1 MLFCVKTPINKL
13 YVFGLALLLAVTLAG
28 CSGSKDTKA
37 ETPDPSIVTPD
48 PDPDPGPTPE
58 EIAAM
63 TAAALT
69 KAEAINQEA
78 LGSAT
83 LPFHSAAID
92 ENYTVTAERQDGA
105 VTVKIAIPGAAM
117 DDPEFMRADALP
129 AIEDWDGSMYAL
141 GPNDDGETEIVGV
154 YTDIAAPDPTDF
166 GSVYTLNVST
176 NTDND
181 DPQVTNEALRVT
193 TANLSKIMSAGF
205 SAPSEA
211 VAVLTFYEDDAGTEN
226 IDEAA
231 EVMGTYD
238 SLPGT
243 YRCAESP
250 VCTVNIDAEG
260 ELTAISNGWAF
271 IPAPGPT
278 VDVPDADYLYYGF
291 WVKKTEKDGATTYNA
306 VQTFA
311 GARGIDAYRREDM
324 LQVRG
329 NASYEGGAAG
339 VYVKNSLA
347 SDGEIDT
354 ATSGTFKADVSL
366 MANFGGEDVAV
377 NKQYSIEG
385 SASNFVLSGGEENAW
400 SVNLKADFG
409 STNNEFTGTADG
421 GGAEAA
427 WNATFYGAPAENTP
441 DGRAKVAPPSLAGEF
456 NVNFLNGHAAGA
468 FGAHRQ

>member
-37 ETPDPSIVTPD
+37 EMPDTPIVMPD
-48 PDPDPGPTPE
+48 LGPTPE

-129 AIEDWDGSMYAL
+129 AIEGWDGSMYTL

-154 YTDIAAPDPTDF
+154 YTDIAAPKPTDF

-181 DPQVTNEALRVT
+181 DPQITNEALRVT
-193 TANLSKIMSAGF
+193 TADLSNIMSAGF
-205 SAPSEA
+205 SATGA
-211 VAVLTFYEDDAGTEN
+211 AVLTFNDDNMGTEN

-238 SLPGT
+238 SVPGT
-243 YRCAESP
+243 YRCTESP
-250 VCTVNIDAEG
+250 VCTVTLNAEG

-271 IPAPGPT
+271 IPAAGPT

-311 GARGIDAYRREDM
+311 GARGIDAYLREDM

-329 NASYEGGAAG
+329 TASYEGGAAG

-354 ATSGTFKADVSL
+354 ATSGAFTADVSL
-366 MANFGGEDVAV
+366 MVNFGGNDVAV

-427 WNATFYGAPAENTP
+427 WNATFYGGPAENTP

-456 NVNFLNGHAAGA
+456 NANFPNGHAAGA

>member
-37 ETPDPSIVTPD
+37 EMPDPPIVMPD
-48 PDPDPGPTPE
+48 LGPTPE

-129 AIEDWDGSMYAL
+129 AIEGWDGSMYTL

-154 YTDIAAPDPTDF
+154 YTDIAASKPTDF

-250 VCTVNIDAEG
+250 VCTV
-260 ELTAISNGWAF
+260 THRRR
-271 IPAPGPT
+271 
-278 VDVPDADYLYYGF
+278 
-291 WVKKTEKDGATTYNA
+291 
-306 VQTFA
+306 
-311 GARGIDAYRREDM
+311 RGINRDFQRMGFHSRPRPHGRCPGRRLPLLRLLGEEDGKRRRNH
-324 LQVRG
+324 LQRGADLRGCKGNRCVSQGRYAASQGQRELRRRRRGCVR
-329 NASYEGGAAG
+329 E
-339 VYVKNSLA
+339 
-347 SDGEIDT
+347 E
-354 ATSGTFKADVSL
+354 FVSL
-366 MANFGGEDVAV
+366 
-377 NKQYSIEG
+377 
-385 SASNFVLSGGEENAW
+385 
-400 SVNLKADFG
+400 
-409 STNNEFTGTADG
+409 
-421 GGAEAA
+421 
-427 WNATFYGAPAENTP
+427 
-441 DGRAKVAPPSLAGEF
+441 R
-456 NVNFLNGHAAGA
+456 
-468 FGAHRQ
+468 R